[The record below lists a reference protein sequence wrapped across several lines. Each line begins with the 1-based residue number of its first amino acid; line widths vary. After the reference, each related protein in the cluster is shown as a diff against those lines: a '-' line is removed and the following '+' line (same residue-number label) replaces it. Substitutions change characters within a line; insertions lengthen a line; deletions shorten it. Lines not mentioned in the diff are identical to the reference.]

1 MSILDFQNFYLVGIK
16 GVAMTSIAQCLVDA
30 GKNIYGSD
38 VAENFVTAPILNDL
52 ELQID
57 DIHTDLI
64 QAYQEKE
71 IDCLIYTAAH
81 QGIDN
86 PQVQT
91 AIKAGIK
98 VYSQAEA
105 LGEIFNQKKGI
116 AVCGVGG
123 KSTCS
128 AMITWILEQIATPKP
143 SFSVGV
149 GEIIGMTRTGQWL
162 DNSEFFV
169 AEADE
174 YVVDANALNKGEKI
188 VPRFSYLNPYL
199 TVCTN
204 LKFDHPDVYKN
215 FEDSKAHF
223 KKFFSQIKDG
233 GYLVINGDN
242 LDLVNLVKNL
252 IKEEKKELHVL
263 SFGENEANNYQ
274 ILDSKIENSLNS
286 CLIKIENQNAKLQ
299 IKVPGKFNLMNATA
313 SIAAVHQL
321 GFSLEETISAIA
333 NFNSTKRR
341 FELIKEENGKIYFD
355 DYAHHPSEIKA
366 VIQTLKDYYP
376 QKKKLIA
383 FQSHTY
389 SRTKE
394 LFNDFVDALGEGVTD
409 KEEIVLIDIFPS
421 AREKIDTTVSSD
433 LLVEKVKEKYPT
445 VKIKNLRTIDNL
457 AEYIKMGD
465 FDVCITVGAGDIYEA
480 YQKI

>member
-1 MSILDFQNFYLVGIK
+1 MSILDFKNFYLVGIK

-30 GKNIYGSD
+30 QKEISGSD
-38 VAENFVTAPILNDL
+38 VADNFVTAPILNDL
-52 ELQID
+52 GTEID
-57 DIHTDLI
+57 DIATDISEVL
-64 QAYQEKE
+64 KTRK

-86 PQVQT
+86 QQVQT
-91 AIKAGIK
+91 AINAGIK

-105 LGEIFNQKKGI
+105 LGELFNQKKGI

-128 AMITWILEQIATPKP
+128 AMITWIMEQIANPKA

-174 YVVDANALNKGEKI
+174 YVVDAHALDKGEEI

-204 LKFDHPDVYKN
+204 LKFDHPDVYRD
-215 FEDSKAHF
+215 FEDSKKHF

-233 GYLVINGDN
+233 GYLLINGDN
-242 LDLVNLVKNL
+242 LDLVNLVKDL
-252 IKEEKKELHVL
+252 IKEEQRDIKVL
-263 SFGENEANNYQ
+263 SFGENKANNYQ
-274 ILDSKIENSLNS
+274 ISDFKIENTINTCSL
-286 CLIKIENQNAKLQ
+286 KIEEKELKLQ
-299 IKVPGKFNLMNATA
+299 IKVPGKFNLMNAVA
-313 SIAAVHQL
+313 SVAAVHQL
-321 GFSLEETISAIA
+321 GFSLEEALAAIA
-333 NFNSTKRR
+333 SFQSTKRR
-341 FELIKEENGKIYFD
+341 FELIKEENNKIYFD

-394 LFNDFVDALGEGVTD
+394 LFTDFVDALGEGITEN
-409 KEEIVLIDIFPS
+409 EEVVLIDIFPS
-421 AREKIDTTVSSD
+421 AREAIDTTVSSD
-433 LLVEKVKEKYPT
+433 LLVEKVKEKYP
-445 VKIKNLRTIDNL
+445 VVQIQNLKTISGL
-457 AEYIKMGD
+457 AEYVKTAD
-465 FDVCITVGAGDIYEA
+465 FDVFITVGAGDIYEV
-480 YQKI
+480 YQEI